1 MEIVAKRLRELRQS
15 IKVSQIRMAQ
25 ILETSQSALARYELG
40 SAHVPEDMLL
50 KYADYFDVS
59 LDYIFGRTDKPQ
71 GKLYENHP
79 VIQKVRPEMKQ
90 FVDMCFEP
98 GSALSERLKD
108 TILQMMEEEQKNG
121 KE

>member
-1 MEIVAKRLRELRQS
+1 MDIVAKRLRELRQS
-15 IKVSQIRMAQ
+15 VKLSQIRMAQ

-40 SAHVPEDMLL
+40 SAHVPEEMLL
-50 KYADYFDVS
+50 RYADYFDVS

-98 GSALSERLKD
+98 GSELSERLKE
-108 TILQMMEEEQKNG
+108 TILQMMEEQKSG
-121 KE
+121 K